1 MFTLEVETGLELA
14 LVEPSFAA
22 EYLNLVKENRENLS
36 EWLAWPAHAKNEE
49 FFLAFIE
56 KSLSDYA
63 QGKSLTCAICVN
75 GQVAGNVSLNS
86 INRELKKVGIGY
98 WLGSKYQGKGIVTK
112 SVVKL
117 IELAFEKFKVEK
129 VQISAAEQNR
139 RSRKVCERL
148 GFTLEGII
156 TQAENLNGRIVDHA
170 VYGLHRASW
179 EQK

>member
-86 INRELKKVGIGY
+86 INREL
-98 WLGSKYQGKGIVTK
+98 
-112 SVVKL
+112 
-117 IELAFEKFKVEK
+117 
-129 VQISAAEQNR
+129 
-139 RSRKVCERL
+139 
-148 GFTLEGII
+148 
-156 TQAENLNGRIVDHA
+156 
-170 VYGLHRASW
+170 
-179 EQK
+179 